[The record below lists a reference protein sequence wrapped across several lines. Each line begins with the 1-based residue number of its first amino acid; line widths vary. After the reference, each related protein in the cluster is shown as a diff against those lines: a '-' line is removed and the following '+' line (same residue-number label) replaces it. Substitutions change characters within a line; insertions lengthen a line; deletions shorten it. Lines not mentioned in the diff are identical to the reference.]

1 MERESAGRAL
11 QRMLLQGVDAQS
23 TALSLREIDVVR
35 AVARGLR
42 NRQVA
47 EKLFISESTV
57 KVHLS
62 KIFDKLQVTSR
73 MELSLYAQENGLV

>member
-1 MERESAGRAL
+1 
-11 QRMLLQGVDAQS
+11 
-23 TALSLREIDVVR
+23 
-35 AVARGLR
+35 
-42 NRQVA
+42 VA